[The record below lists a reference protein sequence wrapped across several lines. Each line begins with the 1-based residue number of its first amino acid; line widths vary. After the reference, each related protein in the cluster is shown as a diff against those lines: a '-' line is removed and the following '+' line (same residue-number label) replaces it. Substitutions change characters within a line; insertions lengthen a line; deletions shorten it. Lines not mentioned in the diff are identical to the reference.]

1 MVVKDG
7 KIGFARFFDKES
19 RMIAILAQYNLE
31 FEEEWTMTL
40 GDITPGKPLS
50 GLAFAEA
57 LDNGFFI
64 TGRVPGNFGTDIE
77 VQKTDS
83 TGIVIWETTFG
94 NTWINEA
101 V

>member
-50 GLAFAEA
+50 GLAFAGVYEKLHVPVFIRHSVPA
-57 LDNGFFI
+57 LL
-64 TGRVPGNFGTDIE
+64 V
-77 VQKTDS
+77 
-83 TGIVIWETTFG
+83 IVR
-94 NTWINEA
+94 
-101 V
+101 